1 MSKRKLAQAAKL
13 QAEASGLVRTGRRA
27 EAEMTY
33 LRALSLAPDDVE
45 ALRNLAALR
54 TELGKPELAVEAMTR
69 LQRLRP
75 NDPGANFNLGSALL
89 QIGRAKDAVSAL
101 RRAVLLKPNFAE
113 AQYSLGVALAQLGDH
128 DGAIEA
134 YANALRSEPEHT
146 AALIKIC
153 DEHMVH
159 GDWSAALDV
168 AETTVRRFPEQANAH
183 YVKGGLLALMG
194 RLDRAEEATRE
205 ALRLDPAHAGAFGN
219 LGVIAAAKQD
229 HAKAVSEF
237 RRALEL
243 NPDMQEVRLGMTF
256 SMLSLGDYEQGWAQH
271 ELSRSI
277 GVLAYRKKEPVIW
290 DGKPLPHG
298 TLTLFG
304 EAGLGDFLQFCR
316 LVPLARERVR
326 KVVLYLQSY
335 YAPLARVLET
345 LDGVDEV
352 TLDPAALR
360 TSDACL
366 SVYSLPYIFGV
377 SLERTPVPVPYLR
390 ADPALAPRWKQ
401 RLSSD
406 LLPRVGLVWGGNA
419 NLGSVRIRILDA
431 RRSIPLPML
440 APLLSLPDVSFYCL
454 QKGAATEQLIDSP
467 LAEKMF
473 DYTAEITDFADTAAL
488 LDQLDLIIS
497 VDTSVVHLA
506 GALGK
511 PVWMLNRFDSCW
523 RWGIRRQDAP
533 WYPSLR
539 IFQQP
544 AFGEWAPVVDNVVE
558 ALRDWTRSM
567 PARRGVLLP

>member
-13 QAEASGLVRTGRRA
+13 HAAASGLLRTGRPV
-27 EAEMTY
+27 EAETTY
-33 LRALSLAPDDVE
+33 LRALSLAPDNVE
-45 ALRNLAALR
+45 ALRNLATVR
-54 TELGKPELAVEAMTR
+54 TELGKTELAIETMTR

-75 NDPGANFNLGSALL
+75 SDPGVHCNLGRALL
-89 QIGRAKDAVSAL
+89 QIGRAKDAASAL
-101 RRAVLLKPNFAE
+101 RRAVALKPTLAE
-113 AQYSLGVALAQLGDH
+113 AHYLLGTALAQLGDH
-128 DGAIEA
+128 DGAIAA
-134 YANALRSEPEHT
+134 YADALRNEPDHT
-146 AALIKIC
+146 DALIKLC
-153 DEHMVH
+153 DEYLVR

-168 AETTVRRFPEQANAH
+168 AEATVRRFPNHANAL

-194 RLDRAEEATRE
+194 HLDRAEQATRE
-205 ALRLDPAHAGAFGN
+205 ALRLHPAHAGAFGN
-219 LGVIAAAKQD
+219 LGVIAASRQD
-229 HAKAVSEF
+229 HVSAVAEF

-243 NPDMQEVRLGMTF
+243 QPDMQEVRLSMAF
-256 SMLSLGDYEQGWAQH
+256 SMLAHGDFEQGWAEH
-271 ELSRSI
+271 ERSRSI

-290 DGKPLPHG
+290 DGRPLPDG
-298 TLTLFG
+298 TLALFG

-316 LVPLARERVR
+316 LVPLARTRVG
-326 KVVLYLQSY
+326 KIVLYLQPY
-335 YAPLARVLET
+335 YAPLARLLET
-345 LDGVDEV
+345 LDGVDEI
-352 TLDPAALR
+352 TLDPAVLR

-377 SLERTPVPVPYLR
+377 SLERPAAAVPYLR
-390 ADPALAPRWKQ
+390 VDATLAESWRQ
-401 RLSSD
+401 RLRSD

-431 RRSIPLPML
+431 RRSIPLPSL
-440 APLLSLPDVSFYCL
+440 GPLLSLPDLSFYCL
-454 QKGAATEQLIDSP
+454 QKGAAAEQLIGSP
-467 LAEKMF
+467 LARKMV

-523 RWGIRRQDAP
+523 RWGIRREDAP

-544 AFGEWAPVVDNVVE
+544 AFGEWPPVVDNVVE
-558 ALRDWTRSM
+558 ALRRWTGSV
-567 PARRGVLLP
+567 PARGALLR